1 MTLSCFPQNSCYL
14 WGLGAMNTQ
23 NWKFFLAQNW
33 CNVAQNGPKIDPS
46 VFLRKSIQYL
56 FHVFGMKLENQGYSK
71 ILCIYWFLFEVL
83 NYPAKSGLKKDL
95 FLSFCMTLGNY
106 LKLFGTM
113 ITQIY
118 WIFFL
123 SNLFAQ
129 NRGKSDPKMTCW
141 TLVKVGETGNL
152 RLENGLFTFWRSV
165 KVAVPVVG
173 PGHCRSPQQVPSR
186 FIKKSSLKLYCLK

>member
-1 MTLSCFPQNSCYL
+1 MFSSEFTLFVR
-14 WGLGAMNTQ
+14 AMGHEYSKLKVLFGSKLMQ
-23 NWKFFLAQNW
+23 PSPKWAQNW
-33 CNVAQNGPKIDPS
+33 PFCFFKKIYPIPFS
-46 VFLRKSIQYL
+46 CFWHEVGKP
-56 FHVFGMKLENQGYSK
+56 G
-71 ILCIYWFLFEVL
+71 LFENPMYLLVFVWSSQL
-83 NYPAKSGLKKDL
+83 PSQIWLEKRLL
-95 FLSFCMTLGNY
+95 FLTFCMTLGNY

-129 NRGKSDPKMTCW
+129 NRGKSDSKMTCW
-141 TLVKVGETGNL
+141 TLLKVGETGNL